1 MLKIGVNN
9 APLIQ
14 GNGVPVSAAAHG
26 IRLCVENLRLRC
38 PQSQII
44 VVKILPAFDPSK
56 EVGAKVREVNVA
68 LDALKLD
75 ADPQVRVI
83 DVAAEFTH
91 DDGKLKSELYSDKHL
106 HLNLA
111 GYEVFAAKLKV
122 AVDAA
127 LKR

>member
-1 MLKIGVNN
+1 
-9 APLIQ
+9 
-14 GNGVPVSAAAHG
+14 
-26 IRLCVENLRLRC
+26 
-38 PQSQII
+38 
-44 VVKILPAFDPSK
+44 VKILPAFDPSK

-75 ADPQVRVI
+75 ADPRVHVI
-83 DVAAEFTH
+83 DIAADFTH
-91 DDGKLKSELYSDKHL
+91 ADGKLKSELYSDKYL

-111 GYEVFAAKLKV
+111 GYEVFAAKLKL